1 MRLLSSVSA
10 SAIQRIGRAGFFP
23 EIEDMDELGYT

>member
-1 MRLLSSVSA
+1 MRLLSSVPESA
-10 SAIQRIGRAGFFP
+10 ARRIGRVAFFP